1 MTEASRSW
9 RGRALRMLL
18 GNGWQVSVLGFV
30 LTVVVLP
37 LGAADQVQKQSTR
50 HVPVVESLVQLLE
63 ARPDLRAA
71 LESAVRTSKL
81 AGIEN
86 TEALMDHLDDLV
98 TAVPTEPEIGP

>member
-1 MTEASRSW
+1 MTKASRSW
-9 RGRALRMLL
+9 DRALSMLL

-37 LGAADQVQKQSTR
+37 SGAADQGRKQSTP
-50 HVPVVESLVQLLE
+50 HVRVVENLVQLIE

-71 LESAVRTSKL
+71 LESAIRNARL

-86 TEALMDHLDDLV
+86 TAELLGHLDDLV